1 MTIEV
6 RNLTK
11 AFGPRVVLRKL
22 NFRVAAGEFVVLLGP
37 NGAGKTTLIRILASL
52 VRPAFGDVRVA
63 GCRLP
68 QEAAEVRRRIGV
80 LSHQPL
86 LYGDLSAEQNL
97 RFYGRMY
104 GLVDLEARVEKA
116 LDQVGLA
123 ARRRDPVRSFSRGM
137 QQRLS
142 LARALLHEPQVL
154 LFDEPYTGLDQ
165 QASEL
170 LDDLLRATS
179 AAGRTIVMTS
189 HDLLRAAAL
198 GDRVDVLSRGAIAA
212 SWRRGEFALDRLP
225 SLYQEAVNA
234 RR

>member
-1 MTIEV
+1 MTIQV

-11 AFGPRVVLRKL
+11 AFGPRLVLRKL
-22 NFRVAAGEFVVLLGP
+22 NFDVGAGEFVILLGP

-52 VRPAFGDVRVA
+52 VRPAFGEVHVA
-63 GCRLP
+63 GYHLP
-68 QEAAEVRRRIGV
+68 YEAAQVRRRIGV

-86 LYGDLSAEQNL
+86 LYGDLTAEQNL

-104 GLVDLEARVEKA
+104 DLADLSPRVEKA

-165 QASEL
+165 QASEM
-170 LDDLLRATS
+170 LDELLRATS
-179 AAGRTIVMTS
+179 AAGRTIVMSS
-189 HDLLRAAAL
+189 HDLLRAATL
-198 GDRVDVLSRGAIAA
+198 GDRVDVLSRGTIAA
-212 SWRRGEFALDRLP
+212 SWRRGEFAFDKLP
-225 SLYQEAVNA
+225 SLYQEAVDA
-234 RR
+234 RG

>member
-11 AFGPRVVLRKL
+11 AFGPRIVLRKL
-22 NFRVAAGEFVVLLGP
+22 NFNVGAGEFVVLLGP

-52 VRPAFGDVRVA
+52 VRPAFGEVRVA
-63 GCRLP
+63 GCLLP
-68 QEAAEVRRRIGV
+68 HEAAEARRRIGV

-104 GLVDLEARVEKA
+104 SLTDLPARVEKG
-116 LDQVGLA
+116 LDQVGLL

-142 LARALLHEPQVL
+142 LARALLHEPRVL

-165 QASEL
+165 QASEM
-170 LDDLLRATS
+170 LDELLRATS
-179 AAGRTIVMTS
+179 SAGHTIVMTS

-212 SWRRGEFALDRLP
+212 SWRRGEFRLDQLP
-225 SLYQEAVNA
+225 SLYQEAVDA
-234 RR
+234 GR

>member
-1 MTIEV
+1 MTIQV

-22 NFRVAAGEFVVLLGP
+22 NFDVGAGEFVVLLGP
-37 NGAGKTTLIRILASL
+37 NGAGKTTLIRILSSL
-52 VRPAFGDVRVA
+52 VRPAFGEVHVA

-68 QEAAEVRRRIGV
+68 GEAAEVRRRIGV

-86 LYGDLSAEQNL
+86 LYGDLTAEQNL

-104 GLVDLEARVEKA
+104 DLADLTVRVEAA
-116 LDQVGLA
+116 LDRVGLA

-142 LARALLHEPQVL
+142 LARALLHDPQVL

-165 QASEL
+165 QASEM
-170 LDDLLRATS
+170 LDELLRATS

-198 GDRVDVLSRGAIAA
+198 GDRVDVLSRGKIAA
-212 SWRRGEFALDRLP
+212 SWRHGEFDIDKLP
-225 SLYQEAVNA
+225 SLYQEAVDA
-234 RR
+234 SG

>member
-11 AFGPRVVLRKL
+11 AFGPRMVLRKL
-22 NFRVAAGEFVVLLGP
+22 SFEVAAGEFVVLLGP

-52 VRPAFGDVRVA
+52 MRPAFGEVVVA

-68 QEAAEVRRRIGV
+68 QQAAEVRRRIGV

-97 RFYGRMY
+97 QFYGRMY
-104 GLVDLEARVEKA
+104 GLLNLAERVEKA
-116 LDQVGLA
+116 LDQVGLTL
-123 ARRRDPVRSFSRGM
+123 RRRDPVRSYSRGM

-165 QASEL
+165 QASEM
-170 LDDLLRATS
+170 LDSLLRETS

-198 GDRVDVLSRGAIAA
+198 ADRVDVLSRGAIAA

-234 RR
+234 RG

>member
-1 MTIEV
+1 MTIRV

-22 NFRVAAGEFVVLLGP
+22 NLDVDAGEFVVLLGP

-52 VRPAFGDVRVA
+52 VRPAFGEVQVA
-63 GCRLP
+63 GCHLP
-68 QEAAEVRRRIGV
+68 GEAAEARRRIGV

-86 LYGDLSAEQNL
+86 LYGDLTAEQNL

-104 GLVDLEARVEKA
+104 DLTNLASRVESA

-165 QASEL
+165 QASEM
-170 LDDLLRATS
+170 LDEVLRSTS

-198 GDRVDVLSRGAIAA
+198 GDRVDVLSRGKIAA
-212 SWRRGEFALDRLP
+212 SWRRGEFLLDRLP
-225 SLYQEAVNA
+225 SLYQEAVDA
-234 RR
+234 RG

>member
-22 NFRVAAGEFVVLLGP
+22 NFQVAAGEFVVLLGP

-52 VRPAFGDVRVA
+52 VRPAFGEVRVA

-68 QEAAEVRRRIGV
+68 QEAADVRRRIGV

-104 GLVDLEARVEKA
+104 GLTDLAARVEKA
-116 LDQVGLA
+116 LDQVGLT

-170 LDDLLRATS
+170 LDELLRATA

-198 GDRVDVLSRGAIAA
+198 GDRVDVLSRGVIAA

-225 SLYQEAVNA
+225 SLYQEVVNV